1 MPEQTN
7 PYQTAAEILLRESG
21 CTVRKWRK
29 NATGTAY
36 TSSADW
42 GIESPEPRGPIS
54 FAVFAHEVG
63 HQMLHRHNSAP
74 RWQEELEAWEYA
86 VDQFSRFQLD
96 AKGVRERMV
105 RSLRYAAAKT
115 SKRCSAETARALLD
129 RYPKWIWTEGQIP
142 STYMDLAV
150 KARGAQNTGTSDK

>member
-7 PYQTAAEILLRESG
+7 PYEAAAQVLIRESG
-21 CTVRKWRK
+21 VTVRKWRK

-36 TSSADW
+36 TSSKDW

-74 RWQEELEAWEYA
+74 RWLEELEAWEYA
-86 VDQFSRFQLD
+86 IDQFSRFQLD
-96 AKGVRERMV
+96 AKGVRQKMV
-105 RSLRYAAAKT
+105 RSLRYAAEKA
-115 SKRCSAETARALLD
+115 SKRCSPESAQALLD
-129 RYPKWIWTEGQIP
+129 RYPKWVWTEGQAP
-142 STYMDLAV
+142 MTFLDLSI
-150 KARGAQNTGTSDK
+150 KARDAHNTESSHQ